1 MQLED
6 VAFWKDASNFR
17 LFRYDDMVLTRY
29 EGKLGAVSLYRRP
42 STYTVSKVFAISR
55 KTAPVILFSVSGQ
68 SFYNAR
74 ELSYSAVFGSKPK
87 LLLASTHITESS

>member
-1 MQLED
+1 

-42 STYTVSKVFAISR
+42 STYTVSKVLSISR
-55 KTAPVILFSVSGQ
+55 KTAPVIVFSMFLDT
-68 SFYNAR
+68 FYNAR
-74 ELSYSAVFGSKPK
+74 ELSGSAVFGSEPK
-87 LLLASTHITESS
+87 LLRASTHITENS